1 VTSSSGVWLGII
13 ALSTLAIALVQVGLI
28 VAAAILARRVGRL
41 SATVEREIRP
51 LFVQLEAISRDASR
65 ISGLA
70 AAQVERADRVM
81 ADVATR
87 VEETVAALQSGIVG
101 PMREGRAVVSG
112 LRAAFEALRAM
123 RADARRGRGEEEDA
137 LFI

>member
-1 VTSSSGVWLGII
+1 MTSSSGVWLGII